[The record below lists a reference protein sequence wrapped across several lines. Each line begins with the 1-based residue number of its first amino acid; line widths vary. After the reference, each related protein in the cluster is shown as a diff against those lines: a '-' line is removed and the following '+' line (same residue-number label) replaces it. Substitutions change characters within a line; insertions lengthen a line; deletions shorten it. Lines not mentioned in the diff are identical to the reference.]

1 MNNIALL
8 GLGVVGGGV
17 AEILLKNHDIIAEK
31 NGLDVNIKR
40 ILDLRT
46 FPEHPLG
53 DRVTK
58 DYDSILKDDEIT
70 VVAEMMGGVHPAY
83 EFTKAALLA
92 KKNVVTSNK
101 AVVAAHGVELLK
113 IARENGVRYLFEASV
128 GGGIPIIRAMTD
140 SVFASDIYEIS
151 GILNGTTN
159 YILTQMA
166 QTGVSFEESLA
177 NAQKLGYAE
186 ANPVDD
192 VDGFDACRKIC
203 ILAAVA
209 TGMLVDYK
217 NVPTTGIR
225 EVNQEMIKAAAEK
238 GGVIKLLGKAKIDG
252 ENITLSVA
260 PEVIY
265 ADNPLYSVNDVFNGI
280 LVRGNDNGD
289 LMFYGRGAGKLP
301 TASAVVADVIDC
313 VKHIKARKYLYWED
327 AVDGMVAN
335 PDDEPCRMYIR
346 VSGDTAVVGEI
357 CGNVE
362 YIKREDTPTGEAGF
376 ITEMKTYAEHM
387 AEIEALNAK
396 GAEVLASLR
405 IFEA

>member
-289 LMFYGRGAGKLP
+289 LMFYGRGAGKLA
-301 TASAVVADVIDC
+301 TASAVISDIFDILAHGTEQPTQKMWV
-313 VKHIKARKYLYWED
+313 
-327 AVDGMVAN
+327 
-335 PDDEPCRMYIR
+335 
-346 VSGDTAVVGEI
+346 
-357 CGNVE
+357 NV
-362 YIKREDTPTGEAGF
+362 
-376 ITEMKTYAEHM
+376 
-387 AEIEALNAK
+387 
-396 GAEVLASLR
+396 
-405 IFEA
+405 

>member
-1 MNNIALL
+1 MKHIAII
-8 GLGVVGGGV
+8 GYGVVGGGITSV
-17 AEILLKNHDIIAEK
+17 IEENSAFIERVVGDS
-31 NGLDVNIKR
+31 VNVKY
-40 ILDLRT
+40 ILDLRE
-46 FPEHPLG
+46 FPDSPYG
-53 DRVTK
+53 DRVVHNIETL
-58 DYDSILKDDEIT
+58 IDDPEIS
-70 VVAEMMGGVHPAY
+70 VVCETMGGSHPAY
-83 EFTKAALLA
+83 EYSIALLRSG
-92 KKNVVTSNK
+92 KSVVTSNK
-101 AVVAAHGVELLK
+101 EVVASFGDELLRC
-113 IARENGVRYLFEASV
+113 AAECGVSYLFEASV
-128 GGGIPIIRAMTD
+128 GGGIPVIRPFTTSLAGD
-140 SVFASDIYEIS
+140 RIS
-151 GILNGTTN
+151 RIDGILNGTTN

-289 LMFYGRGAGKLP
+289 LMFYGRGAGKLA
-301 TASAVVADVIDC
+301 TASAVISDIFDILAHGTEQPTQKMWV
-313 VKHIKARKYLYWED
+313 
-327 AVDGMVAN
+327 
-335 PDDEPCRMYIR
+335 
-346 VSGDTAVVGEI
+346 
-357 CGNVE
+357 NV
-362 YIKREDTPTGEAGF
+362 
-376 ITEMKTYAEHM
+376 
-387 AEIEALNAK
+387 
-396 GAEVLASLR
+396 
-405 IFEA
+405 

>member
-1 MNNIALL
+1 MNHIALL
-8 GLGVVGGGV
+8 GLGTVGGGV

-31 NGLDVNIKR
+31 NDLDVNIKR
-40 ILDLRT
+40 ILDLRS

-53 DRVTK
+53 DRVTS
-58 DYDSILKDDEIT
+58 DFDSIINDSEIT

-101 AVVAAHGVELLK
+101 AVVAAHGVELLQ

-159 YILTQMA
+159 YILTQMT
-166 QTGVSFEESLA
+166 QTGASFEDALA
-177 NAQKLGYAE
+177 EAQKLGYAE

-209 TGMLVDYK
+209 SGKLIDYK
-217 NVPTTGIR
+217 DVPTKGIR
-225 EVNQEMIKAAAEK
+225 EVSQDMIKEAAEN
-238 GGVIKLLGKAKIDG
+238 GGVIKLIGKAKIDDG
-252 ENITLSVA
+252 NIELSVA

-289 LMFYGRGAGKLP
+289 LMFYGKGAGKLA
-301 TASAVVADVIDC
+301 TASAVISDILDILS
-313 VKHIKARKYLYWED
+313 H
-327 AVDGMVAN
+327 
-335 PDDEPCRMYIR
+335 
-346 VSGDTAVVGEI
+346 
-357 CGNVE
+357 
-362 YIKREDTPTGEAGF
+362 
-376 ITEMKTYAEHM
+376 
-387 AEIEALNAK
+387 
-396 GAEVLASLR
+396 GAAQPAQKLWQN
-405 IFEA
+405 I

>member
-177 NAQKLGYAE
+177 DAQKLGYAE

-209 TGMLVDYK
+209 TGKLVDYK

-289 LMFYGRGAGKLP
+289 LMFYGRGAGKLA
-301 TASAVVADVIDC
+301 TASAVISDIFDILAHGTEQPTQKMWV
-313 VKHIKARKYLYWED
+313 
-327 AVDGMVAN
+327 
-335 PDDEPCRMYIR
+335 
-346 VSGDTAVVGEI
+346 
-357 CGNVE
+357 NV
-362 YIKREDTPTGEAGF
+362 
-376 ITEMKTYAEHM
+376 
-387 AEIEALNAK
+387 
-396 GAEVLASLR
+396 
-405 IFEA
+405 

>member
-159 YILTQMA
+159 YILTKMA

-289 LMFYGRGAGKLP
+289 LMFYGRGAGKLA
-301 TASAVVADVIDC
+301 TASAVISDIFDILAHGTEQPTQKMWV
-313 VKHIKARKYLYWED
+313 
-327 AVDGMVAN
+327 
-335 PDDEPCRMYIR
+335 
-346 VSGDTAVVGEI
+346 
-357 CGNVE
+357 NV
-362 YIKREDTPTGEAGF
+362 
-376 ITEMKTYAEHM
+376 
-387 AEIEALNAK
+387 
-396 GAEVLASLR
+396 
-405 IFEA
+405 